1 MFFYKTEFIWS
12 PSSTSVVPKMGSRP
26 PWVQGWEGAH
36 SWIQLYIHWNAC
48 HKYLVFSCLYSSLF
62 SSFFLWTLK
71 SHLLPPAV
79 SHVHCFLHVVCTS
92 PGNNQFPECSWLSCL
107 SECWGREGRGVVFVN
122 SQPCQDMPSLP
133 ALNVLVWFLWWE
145 WPLGR
150 RETPHLNLQRA
161 EFDFL

>member
-1 MFFYKTEFIWS
+1 MITIIYIS
-12 PSSTSVVPKMGSRP
+12 GSQNGEQAP
-26 PWVQGWEGAH
+26 LGARLGGGT
-36 SWIQLYIHWNAC
+36 QLNPAVYSLKC
-48 HKYLVFSCLYSSLF
+48 LPQVFSIFLSLF
-62 SSFFLWTLK
+62 FAVFIIFLWTLK